1 LKFNRDSNYFTSIT
15 DERSA
20 GKFSRRA
27 AGVVPAVSHR
37 RVQQLRV
44 SADGNF
50 VGSLR
55 ATVADRHRMD
65 YRRKIAALEI
75 SVKGK
80 QLTKAVRL

>member
-1 LKFNRDSNYFTSIT
+1 MATEPISLQSPM
-15 DERSA
+15 SA
-20 GKFSRRA
+20 GLENFPGAQRALFRRYHI
-27 AGVVPAVSHR
+27 GG
-37 RVQQLRV
+37 VQQLRV